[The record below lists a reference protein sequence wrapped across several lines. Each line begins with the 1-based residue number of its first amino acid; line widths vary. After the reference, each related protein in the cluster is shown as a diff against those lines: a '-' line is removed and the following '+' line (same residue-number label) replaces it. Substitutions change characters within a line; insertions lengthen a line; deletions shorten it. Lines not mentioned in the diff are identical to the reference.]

1 MLKMIKDVHEALDAL
16 LEGKEVYYMERVN
29 GGESLDFFL
38 NSSCFVLNIEEN
50 QLEEQPEEKNETK
63 EPVQIPGCITAAVPR
78 KQTEEPENVI
88 DKIMPLVTNKT
99 VKIINEEAE
108 EFEAWDWDRVEQM
121 LADGMSAAD
130 IARHYGMNYQTV
142 WGRIDRH
149 MNK

>member
-1 MLKMIKDVHEALDAL
+1 MLKKIELYRALKL
-16 LEGKEVYYMERVN
+16 LRDGEEVYMMKRISGNNAIKELFDSD
-29 GGESLDFFL
+29 G
-38 NSSCFVLNIEEN
+38 FVLNIEEN
-50 QLEEQPEEKNETK
+50 QPEEQPEEKNETK

-88 DKIMPLVTNKT
+88 DKMMPLVTNKT